1 VNPSERPNF
10 IPHFTLFHVRFALT
24 AMAVLVCSIDVFA
37 QSKKQSAPAYQPRE
51 GDILFQ
57 ALPNPPGLDLVDTI
71 EGSTGSSY
79 SHCGMVCFKGQAW
92 KVIEAIGP
100 VQETPLEEWIARGRD
115 KQVWAY
121 RLREKER
128 PHIPA
133 MLDAMRKDLG
143 KPYDIHYRFDDQ
155 AIYCSELIWRGWKS
169 ATGRELG
176 KAVKLG
182 DLNWRPYQRVI
193 EAIEGA
199 GNLPLDREMITP
211 RDLAAAPELERVFP
225 EH

>member
-1 VNPSERPNF
+1 MK
-10 IPHFTLFHVRFALT
+10 ILLT
-24 AMAVLVCSIDVFA
+24 ALSLLVGSIDAFA
-37 QSKKQSAPAYQPRE
+37 QAKKQASPGYQPRE

-79 SHCGMVCFKGQAW
+79 SHCGMVCFKGRAW

-100 VQETPLEEWIARGRD
+100 VQETPLEVWIARGRD
-115 KQVWAY
+115 KQVWVY
-121 RLREKER
+121 RLRENER

-143 KPYDIHYRFDDQ
+143 KPYDIHYRFDEQ
-155 AIYCSELIWRGWKS
+155 AIYCSELIWRGWKT

-176 KAVKLG
+176 KVVKLG
-182 DLNWRPYQRVI
+182 DLNWQPYRQVI

-225 EH
+225 ER